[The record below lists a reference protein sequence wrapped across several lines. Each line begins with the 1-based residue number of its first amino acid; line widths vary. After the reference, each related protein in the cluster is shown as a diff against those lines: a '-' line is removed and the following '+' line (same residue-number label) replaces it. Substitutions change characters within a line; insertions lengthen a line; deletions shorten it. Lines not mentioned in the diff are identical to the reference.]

1 MGLNV
6 QMQIKASNLY
16 MRLQGELDQASID
29 NLKRRVVEIIDKYYI
44 KNIIINFNEVPFMD
58 SSGIGFII
66 GRYTQIKN
74 RNGKIIVCMMNDSIE
89 RIFNLSGLK
98 RICYVA
104 RTEEEATKCLEV
116 A

>member
-1 MGLNV
+1 MADVITGSEVETDVMAGWKGDATAGGGFGNDDYC
-6 QMQIKASNLY
+6 SNL
-16 MRLQGELDQASID
+16 DAV
-29 NLKRRVVEIIDKYYI
+29 N
-44 KNIIINFNEVPFMD
+44 
-58 SSGIGFII
+58 
-66 GRYTQIKN
+66 
-74 RNGKIIVCMMNDSIE
+74 IVCMMNDSIE